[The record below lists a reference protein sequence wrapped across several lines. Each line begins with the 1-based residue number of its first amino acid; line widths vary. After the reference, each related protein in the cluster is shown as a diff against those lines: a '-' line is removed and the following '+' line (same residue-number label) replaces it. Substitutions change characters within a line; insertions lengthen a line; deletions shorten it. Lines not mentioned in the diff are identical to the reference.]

1 MKCPKC
7 HYLSFDPEPRC
18 RNCGH
23 DLSVDDGDLAL
34 VRPDEALPLA
44 DLTLRTVGSEPSDD
58 VRDAITSQN
67 SAAYLAANEPAPARS
82 PVPAALPNRE
92 PAAAALKRPVP
103 PPAPATTELPLFV
116 KEVAEPAP
124 AAQNARSAFASLAA
138 EDSEA
143 PMVSAATTPRA
154 PLSVRRKAPDSG
166 PQQKAKAVAPPA
178 RKLGSLDRDLLE
190 DLQRIERTER
200 REAAAQARATMP
212 EGVRAG
218 AANRLAAAAVDALFL
233 GLIGTAILWVTL
245 RWLDLP
251 VTDARILPWLPTGL
265 FMLLMGLTYLVMF
278 TVAGGQTLGKMVM
291 GLRVIADE
299 RDGDETLTM
308 KQATLRSLVA
318 VPSVLALGA
327 GFLPA
332 LVGDERALHDR
343 LAHTRVVRA

>member
-44 DLTLRTVGSEPSDD
+44 DLTLRTMGSEPSVDA
-58 VRDAITSQN
+58 RDALTSQN
-67 SAAYLAANEPAPARS
+67 SAAHLATNEPAPARS
-82 PVPAALPNRE
+82 RVPEAIPNRE
-92 PAAAALKRPVP
+92 PSAAALKRPVP

-124 AAQNARSAFASLAA
+124 AAPNARSAFASFAA
-138 EDSEA
+138 EESEA

-166 PQQKAKAVAPPA
+166 PQKAKAPAAPA

-200 REAAAQARATMP
+200 REAAAQAGATMP
-212 EGVRAG
+212 DGIRAG

-251 VTDARILPWLPTGL
+251 VTDARLLPWLPTGL
-265 FMLLMGLTYLVMF
+265 FMLLMGVTYLVMF
-278 TVAGGQTLGKMVM
+278 TMAGGQTLGKMVM

-299 RDGDETLTM
+299 HDGDEALTM